1 MGGPGAR
8 RRWTRASSVV
18 VGARVVQIA
27 AMKDIGDTLTV
38 IVCAILAFG
47 LAAAF
52 IWDVTHG
59 GGYNIAASWAR

>member
-1 MGGPGAR
+1 
-8 RRWTRASSVV
+8 
-18 VGARVVQIA
+18 
-27 AMKDIGDTLTV
+27 MKDIGDTLTV

-52 IWDVTHG
+52 IWDITHG